1 MPPLPL
7 TGMTRISPLMIRRSC
22 AILFPTAPFGARYR
36 SVAEHRSRGDL
47 IMWKQL
53 NYFQSVVRIP
63 LTRSNDP
70 IRQNYCAFWKRDNTN
85 GYAEEFARLLK
96 ARFAK

>member
-1 MPPLPL
+1 
-7 TGMTRISPLMIRRSC
+7 
-22 AILFPTAPFGARYR
+22 
-36 SVAEHRSRGDL
+36 
-47 IMWKQL
+47 MWKQL

-63 LTRSNDP
+63 LTRSKDP

-85 GYAEEFARLLK
+85 GYAKEFTRLLK